1 MSNKKKY
8 DVKTENMDTYTFEHS
23 LWKRLEGKELS
34 ESQINFLSQCLT
46 ENLEHARHA
55 ENERLTFN
63 SIFLALVAGAMAF
76 AGSLD
81 PVMSAAIYLF
91 LTIAGF
97 LSIMLTARW
106 NNTFSRHM
114 FYARQCYRLLHINL
128 FGAAEEPS
136 EGWKSQEH
144 IERLNEI
151 PAYCFRINSPMAHT
165 RFGNMLYRPR
175 TRKLYTAFYL
185 IVQLLLIIC
194 TVREFIKLF

>member
-34 ESQINFLSQCLT
+34 ESQISFLSQCLT

-76 AGSLD
+76 AGSLE

-114 FYARQCYRLLHINL
+114 FYAR
-128 FGAAEEPS
+128 
-136 EGWKSQEH
+136 
-144 IERLNEI
+144 
-151 PAYCFRINSPMAHT
+151 
-165 RFGNMLYRPR
+165 
-175 TRKLYTAFYL
+175 
-185 IVQLLLIIC
+185 
-194 TVREFIKLF
+194 

>member
-8 DVKTENMDTYTFEHS
+8 DVKKENMDTYTFEHS

-63 SIFLALVAGAMAF
+63 NIFLALVAGAMAF

-97 LSIMLTARW
+97 LSIMPVSYTHLDVYKRQVKQGQ
-106 NNTFSRHM
+106 SRDNFELCRRLEAL
-114 FYARQCYRLLHINL
+114 FYHNRNSFKDPVCIRGQI
-128 FGAAEEPS
+128 F
-136 EGWKSQEH
+136 
-144 IERLNEI
+144 I
-151 PAYCFRINSPMAHT
+151 AYTGS
-165 RFGNMLYRPR
+165 
-175 TRKLYTAFYL
+175 FYL
-185 IVQLLLIIC
+185 YSLIKIFYERRYIYAC
-194 TVREFIKLF
+194 LISLF

>member
-34 ESQINFLSQCLT
+34 ESQISFLSQCLT

-97 LSIMLTARW
+97 LSI
-106 NNTFSRHM
+106 
-114 FYARQCYRLLHINL
+114 C
-128 FGAAEEPS
+128 
-136 EGWKSQEH
+136 
-144 IERLNEI
+144 
-151 PAYCFRINSPMAHT
+151 
-165 RFGNMLYRPR
+165 
-175 TRKLYTAFYL
+175 
-185 IVQLLLIIC
+185 
-194 TVREFIKLF
+194 